1 MYVDLHCHSH
11 YSDGAQTPEYLV
23 SAAFE
28 RGLSHLAL
36 TDHDCLCGIEQL
48 WRNAPEE
55 ANLADKPGWRQLNL
69 IAGVEIS
76 CDWNG
81 LEIHVVGLLRELN
94 TPALATL
101 LSEQQ
106 HQRRQRAA
114 AI

>member
-48 WRNAPEE
+48 WRNAP
-55 ANLADKPGWRQLNL
+55 NMVDYMGHLTCLDILYSSRY
-69 IAGVEIS
+69 
-76 CDWNG
+76 
-81 LEIHVVGLLRELN
+81 
-94 TPALATL
+94 TL
-101 LSEQQ
+101 SKNNEGQPTGYS
-106 HQRRQRAA
+106 
-114 AI
+114 